1 MKKVISLVLV
11 VVMMLGCIGF
21 VACGGGEEAGQ
32 PPTDGDGTLPPAD
45 GDGALPPSDG
55 GEPTEPPPSGAFTW
69 NDMPVYTGANRI
81 QEMTWTIPP
90 AEGDYSAIE
99 WRYYETT
106 ASVSEVAAFYKSQMP
121 AKGWQEAMWMTA
133 EEMQWGYY
141 SKNNEQDVAMIW
153 IGFEEGKTGFALM
166 RGSE

>member
-1 MKKVISLVLV
+1 LKKIISLVLV
-11 VVMMLGCIGF
+11 VVMMLGCVGF
-21 VACGGGEEAGQ
+21 IACGGGETE
-32 PPTDGDGTLPPAD
+32 TT
-45 GDGALPPSDG
+45 PPSN
-55 GEPTEPPPSGAFTW
+55 GETVPPSNGETTPPSGAVIW

-90 AEGDYSAIE
+90 AEGDYSTLE
-99 WRYYETT
+99 WRYYETR

-121 AKGWQEAMWMTA
+121 ANGWQEAMWMAA